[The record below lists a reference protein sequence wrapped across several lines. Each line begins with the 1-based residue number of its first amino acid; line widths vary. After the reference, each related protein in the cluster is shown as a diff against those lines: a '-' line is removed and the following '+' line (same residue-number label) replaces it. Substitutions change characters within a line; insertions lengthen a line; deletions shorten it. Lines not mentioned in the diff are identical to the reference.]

1 MSEHPLLRKLEEHIE
16 AQSILGFDVGNG
28 EEVIDFLA
36 RLEME
41 VVEQLLADN
50 FTDPER
56 ELLLNWVE
64 ERKGQLVDHELP
76 PSEARRR
83 ADHRKVIKRRRR

>member
-1 MSEHPLLRKLEEHIE
+1 MSTHPLLRKVEEHIE
-16 AQSILGFDVGNG
+16 AQTILGFDVGNG

-41 VVEQLLADN
+41 VVEQLMDDT
-50 FTDPER
+50 FSDSER

-76 PSEARRR
+76 ASEAQRR
-83 ADHRKVIKRRRR
+83 ADHRRVIKRKRR